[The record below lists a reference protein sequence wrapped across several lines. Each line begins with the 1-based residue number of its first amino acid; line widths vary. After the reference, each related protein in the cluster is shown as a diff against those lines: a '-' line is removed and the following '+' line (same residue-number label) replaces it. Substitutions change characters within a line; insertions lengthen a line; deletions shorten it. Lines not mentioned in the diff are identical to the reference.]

1 MDCLDKPKYCG
12 GIIEVAKAFR
22 EELDTE
28 KLREYAL
35 RMNNSDTIRRLGHL
49 CDYFGVDIDLPK
61 PKTRNYILLDPTMLR
76 EGNVDSK
83 WRVTAVGPTIIPW
96 ECRGR
101 TFERLITAPV
111 SLTTVLL
118 GDFQA
123 SLYFGLGVSLAVSVP
138 AVLYLGINP
147 SLPVFIGATLLA
159 LACFSAMTILMSSY
173 PPKDVPADVM
183 MLSSL
188 VKFSLLFI
196 SGIFVPIE
204 RLPSYGRALSFVS
217 PLTYYV
223 DAVRHSL
230 GGGYLPVWLDLVMLA
245 IFAVAFFMAGA
256 WVHEKVLE
264 RRFT

>member
-1 MDCLDKPKYCG
+1 M
-12 GIIEVAKAFR
+12 IETLKRSFAIAKKDMRIFYLKGPVVIMGLLFPFFLFLAFMIGR
-22 EELDTE
+22 NL
-28 KLREYAL
+28 
-35 RMNNSDTIRRLGHL
+35 SGGHL
-49 CDYFGVDIDLPK
+49 LVALTAMTAFF
-61 PKTRNYILLDPTMLR
+61 T
-76 EGNVDSK
+76 S
-83 WRVTAVGPTIIPW
+83 TAVGPTIIPW

-123 SLYFGLGVSLAVSVP
+123 SLYFGLAITFAIAVP
-138 AVLYLGINP
+138 AMLYLSVRPAIWLFVL
-147 SLPVFIGATLLA
+147 STLLA
-159 LACFSAMTILMSSY
+159 IGCFSAMTVLMSSY
-173 PPKDVPADVM
+173 PPTDVPADVM

-204 RLPSYGRALSFVS
+204 DLPAYGRWISLVS

-223 DAVRHSL
+223 DALRHSL
-230 GGGYLPVWLDLVMLA
+230 GSGYLPVWLDLLMLA
-245 IFAVAFFMAGA
+245 LFGFAFFLTGTAI
-256 WVHEKVLE
+256 HRKVLE